1 MNSTQSVAEF
11 RQLLEETDERAS
23 TSARIRPLLPHI
35 DHLIR
40 TGLSRSDIRG
50 DLRDAG
56 LPVSQALFDK
66 ALYRW
71 RKAQRLAGS
80 SLALANTSR
89 QSPQPPIPLDAT
101 KRVNTSE
108 KPGETSAVQ
117 GRPGRIET
125 PGDLRKIRDMK
136 IDLDA
141 LRREGEDRRKTQK

>member
-11 RQLLEETDERAS
+11 RQLLDETDERAS
-23 TSARIRPLLPHI
+23 TSARMQPLLPHI
-35 DHLIR
+35 DRLTR
-40 TGLSRSDIRG
+40 TGLSRSDIQG

-56 LPVSQALFDK
+56 LMVSQALFDK

-80 SLALANTSR
+80 SPAPTSTSR
-89 QSPQPPIPLDAT
+89 QPPSPLTPLDAT
-101 KRVNTSE
+101 RRVNTAE
-108 KPGETSAVQ
+108 EPREPSAVQ